1 MVVQNLIT
9 RLGPDRDEECNLNAS
24 SIIQDMFEIKEFY
37 NILCKKENVQ
47 TICGYACA
55 SMDQSTKAS
64 KTCALSVINQ
74 IISHHIEKSKK
85 TGKKQDKE
93 NQDEDDDMI
102 V

>member
-1 MVVQNLIT
+1 
-9 RLGPDRDEECNLNAS
+9 
-24 SIIQDMFEIKEFY
+24 
-37 NILCKKENVQ
+37 
-47 TICGYACA
+47 
-55 SMDQSTKAS
+55 MDQSTKAS